1 MEHIYNSTY
10 KRYGKWKATINRR
23 CFMEHE
29 APQSG
34 QAPVVIRSHVDF
46 RLHTQL
52 KWNKTHD

>member
-1 MEHIYNSTY
+1 
-10 KRYGKWKATINRR
+10 
-23 CFMEHE
+23 MEHE